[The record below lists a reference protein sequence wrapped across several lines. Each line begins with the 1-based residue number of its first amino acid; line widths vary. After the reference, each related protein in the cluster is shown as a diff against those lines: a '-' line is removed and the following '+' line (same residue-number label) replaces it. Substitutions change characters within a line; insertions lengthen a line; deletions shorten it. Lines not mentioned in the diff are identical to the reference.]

1 MNQNEYPLP
10 SKGWWL
16 WKTDMAISVLLTWVP
31 GQQSTDQL
39 QWWNWWFIHWF
50 VPRTSHAYYV
60 SLTLLGTEGT
70 MLNKFR
76 LVSVLLE
83 LIVCCERYSLINVGN
98 HKNVKV
104 FWVLKVIKRIKY
116 IYTHTHM
123 HTHVCVHIHTHAHA
137 QDFSDGSDRK
147 ESACNVGD
155 LGLILGSG
163 RSPGKGNGYP
173 FQYSCLEK
181 SMDRGA
187 WWATVHGVKRVIH
200 EWVTNT
206 FTTFSLVYVSVQ
218 FSRSVV
224 SDSFRPHE

>member
-1 MNQNEYPLP
+1 MNILYHQRDDGCEKQTWPYLCFLPEYQANRAPT
-10 SKGWWL
+10 SCSGE
-16 WKTDMAISVLLTWVP
+16 TDGSF
-31 GQQSTDQL
+31 TD
-39 QWWNWWFIHWF
+39 F

-123 HTHVCVHIHTHAHA
+123 HTHVCVHIHTHAHTHAHA
-137 QDFSDGSDRK
+137 QGFSDGSDRK

-163 RSPGKGNGYP
+163 RYPGKGNGYP

-187 WWATVHGVKRVIH
+187 WWATVHGVERVRH
-200 EWVTNT
+200 E
-206 FTTFSLVYVSVQ
+206 
-218 FSRSVV
+218 
-224 SDSFRPHE
+224 